1 MRRYVRD
8 AGDQLERL
16 HVLTRAD
23 CTTRN
28 QRKAARLRR
37 TYDDLEERIARLSE
51 EEEIASLRPDLDG
64 NEIQQVLG
72 VGPGP
77 VIGKAYAFL
86 LELRLENGPM
96 ERDAAVT
103 ALKEWWAG
111 QA

>member
-1 MRRYVRD
+1 M
-8 AGDQLERL
+8 
-16 HVLTRAD
+16 
-23 CTTRN
+23 
-28 QRKAARLRR
+28 
-37 TYDDLEERIARLSE
+37 
-51 EEEIASLRPDLDG
+51 
-64 NEIQQVLG
+64 QVLG

-103 ALKEWWAG
+103 ALKEWWAA